1 MHTRL
6 LNQWPGGDPYLF
18 TALALAVLF
27 VPLPLLEGVGAIAL
41 MRLLPWLFLV
51 AWGAAPLMPAAC
63 RWPAAIPWR

>member
-41 MRLLPWLFLV
+41 MRLLPFAGMSAGLL
-51 AWGAAPLMPAAC
+51 AGLG
-63 RWPAAIPWR
+63 